1 VTNSLRSLVMD
12 RPTII
17 PEPLWI
23 GATPELQA
31 LIVALVEQNLALI
44 RRVADL
50 EARLNL
56 NSTNSSRPPSSDPP
70 SVKRAPP
77 RKPSGKRRGGQP
89 GHRRHQRDLVPPE
102 QVHAFVDHL
111 PETCRKCGQ
120 GLNGLDPEP
129 RRHQVAEVPP
139 FRPIVTEHR
148 LHRRTCPRC
157 GIATHAAWP
166 AGVPR
171 GGFGPRLRGVLALLA
186 GSYRLGKRPIR
197 QLASDLLGLSIST
210 GMIAKLERQCAAD
223 LEAPVAELADAIPE
237 ASVVGIDETSW
248 REAKKKSWLW
258 VTVTSFA
265 VVFTI
270 ARTRGGQVARALLG
284 TKPGQVVISDRFPGY
299 EWISD
304 DRQLCWSHLRRDFQ
318 AMIDRKNASSKIGER
333 LLDRS
338 DRLFHHWHRVRDGTL
353 DRTGFM
359 GRANRLR
366 KQIQEALSDGVAGPC
381 ATTATT
387 CRELL
392 RLEPFLWTFV
402 KTPGVEPTNNQAE
415 REHRHAVLL
424 RKISGGTDSETGS
437 RFIERLLT
445 VRATCRLQGIGL
457 LDYLTSCFQ
466 ARLAGERPPSLMPT
480 SSIAKPA

>member
-1 VTNSLRSLVMD
+1 MS
-12 RPTII
+12 RPESVPQAIWDTLT
-17 PEPLWI
+17 P
-23 GATPELQA
+23 GAQA
-31 LIVALVEQNLALI
+31 LFAAVIGRLEGRI
-44 RRVADL
+44 ADL

-89 GHRRHQRDLVPPE
+89 GHRRHQRTLVPPE
-102 QVHAFVDHL
+102 QVQAVVDHL
-111 PETCRKCGQ
+111 PESCRKCG
-120 GLNGLDPEP
+120 GPIGGHDPEP
-129 RRHQVAEVPP
+129 RRHQVAEMPP
-139 FRPIVTEHR
+139 FRPVVTEHR
-148 LHRRTCPRC
+148 LHRRSCPLC
-157 GIATHAAWP
+157 GAATR
-166 AGVPR
+166 AGLPDDVPR
-171 GGFGPRLRGVLALLA
+171 GGFGPRLRAVLALLA
-186 GSYRLGKRPIR
+186 GGYRLGKRPIK

-223 LEAPVAELADAIPE
+223 LAAPAAELADAIPD
-237 ASVVGIDETSW
+237 APVVGIDETSW
-248 REAKKKSWLW
+248 REARKKCWLW

-270 ARTRGGQVARALLG
+270 ARTRSGKVARALLG

-304 DRQLCWSHLRRDFQ
+304 GRQLCWSHLRRDFQ
-318 AMIDRKNASSKIGER
+318 AMIDRKNGGSACGER

-353 DRTGFM
+353 DRAGFAS
-359 GRANRLR
+359 RASRLR
-366 KQIQEALSDGVAGPC
+366 AQIKQALNDGATGPC

-402 KTPGVEPTNNQAE
+402 TTPGVEPTNNQAG

-437 RFIERLLT
+437 RFVERLLT
-445 VRATCRLQGIGL
+445 VRATCRLQGVGL
-457 LDYLTSCFQ
+457 LDYLTACFQ
-466 ARLAGERPPSLMPT
+466 ARLSGEEPPSLIPAKSPVT
-480 SSIAKPA
+480 SPA